1 MHKFDLE
8 CIVGESSV
16 VEHRL
21 TKEKLVKKTVSKTPN
36 NKAALDLFRHE
47 IDILKACRSLKS
59 VVKIVDVVEE
69 TEQLSI
75 ILKYFEEKSLRELVE
90 LGAELDVLDVY

>member
-1 MHKFDLE
+1 M
-8 CIVGESSV
+8 
-16 VEHRL
+16 
-21 TKEKLVKKTVSKTPN
+21 
-36 NKAALDLFRHE
+36 FRHE

>member
-1 MHKFDLE
+1 MHRFNPR

-21 TKEKLVKKTVSKTPN
+21 TREKLVKKTVSKTPN

>member
-1 MHKFDLE
+1 MHRFNTR

-21 TKEKLVKKTVSKTPN
+21 TREKLVKKTVSKTPN